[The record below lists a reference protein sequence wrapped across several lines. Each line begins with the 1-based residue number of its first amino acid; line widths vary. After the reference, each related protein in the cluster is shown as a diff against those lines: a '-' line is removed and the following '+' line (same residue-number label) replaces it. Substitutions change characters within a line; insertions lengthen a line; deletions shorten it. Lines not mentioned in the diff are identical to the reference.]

1 MRRIPLCA
9 FLLMASLFAAQGAAL
24 PGDSTPRPGQVRGV
38 TLSGQVS
45 NNGKMLVTDDDNNW
59 TVSNAETLK
68 ALQGRYVTVKCRI
81 DQKNS
86 AIRVLYIIEPS
97 ETKHANW
104 GDSAFRR

>member
-1 MRRIPLCA
+1 MRRISLA
-9 FLLMASLFAAQGAAL
+9 SLLIASLFAAQAAAL
-24 PGDSTPRPGQVRGV
+24 PGDSTPRPGQTKGV